1 MYNENCRNLEI
12 ILSISSKLGTGRA
25 IRGGSAAMKR
35 KIPLL
40 LAATL
45 TVSMLLGACSY
56 QKDDGKAKGKEAAS
70 SSNGKPILNLTEP
83 SEIPSMDASLA
94 SDSASSTVL
103 NNTMEGLYR
112 IGEKQKRM
120 PGVAESFE
128 KLDDGKKYIF
138 KLRKDAKWSNGDPV
152 TAKDFVYA
160 WKRAVNPDTKA
171 TYSYIMFDIK
181 NAEKIHKRELSP
193 DQLGVKAVDDYTLEV
208 ELDNPI
214 PYFVDLTVY
223 PVFYPLNENFVK
235 SQGDKFGL
243 EANTTLYNGPFV
255 MSEWKH
261 ERSFQLKKN
270 PSYWD
275 NKTVK
280 IEEINFNI
288 VKDTATNVNL
298 YETNAIDRTPLSS
311 EFVDKFRQSS
321 EFKTREENGVAY
333 LRFNQKNQFL
343 HNKNLRKAI
352 SMSFDRENIAK
363 VILNNGAIGAY
374 GFVGKDFAEGPNK
387 KDFRDENGKLVKTDT
402 KEARKLWEAAKKEL
416 GTDKVELSV
425 LNFDDD
431 DSKKVGEFLKGEI
444 EKNLPGVTIHIKQ
457 QPFAQKMKLED
468 SGEYD
473 ISLAVW
479 SPDYPDPISY
489 LDMFVTNGTQNKTGY
504 SNPKYDEFIQK
515 AKTDTKDLQARW
527 NNLLE
532 VEKMLIKEDAVIAP
546 IFQKGSA
553 YVIKDGVKD
562 IIPISYGGKLTYKWA
577 SVEK

>member
-1 MYNENCRNLEI
+1 
-12 ILSISSKLGTGRA
+12 
-25 IRGGSAAMKR
+25 MKK

-40 LAATL
+40 LASTL

-56 QKDDGKAKGKEAAS
+56 QKDDAKAKGKENTTS
-70 SSNGKPILNLTEP
+70 SSNGKQVLNLTEL

-94 SDSASSTVL
+94 SDSASSTAL

-112 IGEKQKRM
+112 IGKDQKRV
-120 PGVAESFE
+120 PGIAEDVQ

-138 KLRKDAKWSNGDPV
+138 KLRKDAKWSNGEPV
-152 TAKDFVYA
+152 TAKDFVYS

-181 NAEKIHKRELSP
+181 NAEKIHKKELP
-193 DQLGVKAVDDYTLEV
+193 ADQLGVKAIDDYTLEV
-208 ELDNPI
+208 ELDNPV

-235 SQGDKFGL
+235 AQGDKFGL

-255 MSEWKH
+255 MSDWKH
-261 ERSFQLKKN
+261 EQSFQFKKN

-288 VKDTATNVNL
+288 VKNTSTDVNL
-298 YETNAIDRTPLSS
+298 YETNSIDRAALTS

-321 EFKTREENGVAY
+321 EFHTRKEAGVAY
-333 LRFNQKNQFL
+333 LRFNQSNQYL
-343 HNKNLRKAI
+343 SNKNLRKAI
-352 SMSFDRENIAK
+352 SMSFDRDNIAK

-387 KDFRDENGKLVKTDT
+387 KDFRAENGKLVETNP
-402 KEARKLWEAAKKEL
+402 KEAKKLWETAKKEL
-416 GTDKVELSV
+416 GTDKIELEF
-425 LNFDDD
+425 LNFDNEDA
-431 DSKKVGEFLKGEI
+431 KKVGEFLKGEM
-444 EKNLPGVTIHIKQ
+444 EKNLPGLSIKIKQ
-457 QPFAQKMKLED
+457 QPFAQKNKLED
-468 SGEYD
+468 SQQYD
-473 ISLAVW
+473 IAFGIW
-479 SPDYPDPISY
+479 GPDFPDPISY
-489 LDMFVTNGTQNKTGY
+489 LDMFVTNGSQNKTGY
-504 SNPKYDEFIQK
+504 SNQKYDELILK

-532 VEKMLIKEDAVIAP
+532 VEKMLIKEDAVITP

-553 YVIKDGVKD
+553 YIVKDAVKD
-562 IIPISYGGKLTYKWA
+562 IIPINYGGRLTYKWA
-577 SVEK
+577 SVEQK

>member
-1 MYNENCRNLEI
+1 
-12 ILSISSKLGTGRA
+12 
-25 IRGGSAAMKR
+25 MKK

-40 LAATL
+40 LASTL
-45 TVSMLLGACSY
+45 TASMLLGACSY
-56 QKDDGKAKGKEAAS
+56 QKDDAKAKGKENTTS
-70 SSNGKPILNLTEP
+70 SSNGKQVLNLTEL

-94 SDSASSTVL
+94 SDSASSTAL

-112 IGEKQKRM
+112 IGKDQKRV
-120 PGVAESFE
+120 PGIAEDVQ

-138 KLRKDAKWSNGDPV
+138 KLRKDAKWSNGEPV
-152 TAKDFVYA
+152 TAKDFVYS

-181 NAEKIHKRELSP
+181 NAEKIHKKELP
-193 DQLGVKAVDDYTLEV
+193 ADQLGVKAIDDYTLEV
-208 ELDNPI
+208 ELDNPV

-235 SQGDKFGL
+235 AQGDKFGL

-255 MSEWKH
+255 MSDWKH
-261 ERSFQLKKN
+261 EQSFQFKKN

-288 VKDTATNVNL
+288 VKNTSTDVNL
-298 YETNAIDRTPLSS
+298 YETNSIDRAALTS

-321 EFKTREENGVAY
+321 EFHTRKEAGVAY
-333 LRFNQKNQFL
+333 LRFNQSNQYL
-343 HNKNLRKAI
+343 SNKNLRKVI
-352 SMSFDRENIAK
+352 SMSFDRDNIAK

-387 KDFRDENGKLVKTDT
+387 KDFRAENGKLVETNP
-402 KEARKLWEAAKKEL
+402 KEAKKLWETAKKEL
-416 GTDKVELSV
+416 GTDKIELEF
-425 LNFDDD
+425 LNFDNEDA
-431 DSKKVGEFLKGEI
+431 KKVGEFLKGEM
-444 EKNLPGVTIHIKQ
+444 EKNLPGLSIKIKQ
-457 QPFAQKMKLED
+457 QPFAQKNKLED
-468 SGEYD
+468 SQQYD
-473 ISLAVW
+473 IAFGIW
-479 SPDYPDPISY
+479 GPDFPDPISY
-489 LDMFVTNGTQNKTGY
+489 LDMFVTNGSQNKTGY
-504 SNPKYDEFIQK
+504 SNQKYDELILK

-532 VEKMLIKEDAVIAP
+532 VEKMLIKEDAVITP

-553 YVIKDGVKD
+553 YIVKDAVKD
-562 IIPISYGGKLTYKWA
+562 IIPINYGGRLTYKWA
-577 SVEK
+577 SVEQK

>member
-1 MYNENCRNLEI
+1 
-12 ILSISSKLGTGRA
+12 
-25 IRGGSAAMKR
+25 MKK

-40 LAATL
+40 LASTL
-45 TVSMLLGACSY
+45 TASMLLGACSY
-56 QKDDGKAKGKEAAS
+56 QKDDAKAKGKENATS
-70 SSNGKPILNLTEP
+70 SSNGKQILNLTEL

-94 SDSASSTVL
+94 SDSASSTAL

-112 IGEKQKRM
+112 IGKDQKRV
-120 PGVAESFE
+120 PGIAEDVQ

-138 KLRKDAKWSNGDPV
+138 KLRKDAKWSNGEPV
-152 TAKDFVYA
+152 TAKDFVYS

-181 NAEKIHKRELSP
+181 NAEKIHKKELSA
-193 DQLGVKAVDDYTLEV
+193 DQLGVKAIDDYTLEV
-208 ELDNPI
+208 ELDNPV

-235 SQGDKFGL
+235 AQGDKFGL

-255 MSEWKH
+255 MSDWKH
-261 ERSFQLKKN
+261 EQSFQFKKN

-288 VKDTATNVNL
+288 VKNTSTDVNL
-298 YETNAIDRTPLSS
+298 YETNSIDRAALTS

-321 EFKTREENGVAY
+321 EFHTRKEAGVAY
-333 LRFNQKNQFL
+333 LRFNQSNQYL
-343 HNKNLRKAI
+343 SNKNLRKAI
-352 SMSFDRENIAK
+352 SMSFDRDNIAK

-387 KDFRDENGKLVKTDT
+387 KDFRAENGKLVETNP
-402 KEARKLWEAAKKEL
+402 KEAKKLWETVKKEL
-416 GTDKVELSV
+416 GTDKIELEF
-425 LNFDDD
+425 LNFDNEDA
-431 DSKKVGEFLKGEI
+431 KKVGEFLKGEM
-444 EKNLPGVTIHIKQ
+444 EKNLPGLSIKIKQ
-457 QPFAQKMKLED
+457 QPFAQKNKLED
-468 SGEYD
+468 SQQYD
-473 ISLAVW
+473 IAFGIW
-479 SPDYPDPISY
+479 GPDFPDPISY
-489 LDMFVTNGTQNKTGY
+489 LDMFVTNGSQNKTGY
-504 SNPKYDEFIQK
+504 SNQKYDELILK

-532 VEKMLIKEDAVIAP
+532 VEKMLIKEDAVITP

-553 YVIKDGVKD
+553 YIVKDAVKD
-562 IIPISYGGKLTYKWA
+562 IIPINYGGRLTYKWA
-577 SVEK
+577 SVEQK

>member
-1 MYNENCRNLEI
+1 
-12 ILSISSKLGTGRA
+12 
-25 IRGGSAAMKR
+25 MKK

-40 LAATL
+40 LASTL
-45 TVSMLLGACSY
+45 TASMLLGACSY
-56 QKDDGKAKGKEAAS
+56 QKDDAKAKGKENTTS
-70 SSNGKPILNLTEP
+70 SSNGKQVLNLTEL

-94 SDSASSTVL
+94 SDSASSTAI

-112 IGEKQKRM
+112 IGKDQKRV
-120 PGVAESFE
+120 PGIAEDVQ

-138 KLRKDAKWSNGDPV
+138 KLRKDAKWSNGEPV
-152 TAKDFVYA
+152 TAKDFVYS

-181 NAEKIHKRELSP
+181 NAEKIHKKELP
-193 DQLGVKAVDDYTLEV
+193 ADQLGVKAIDDYTLEV
-208 ELDNPI
+208 ELDNPV

-235 SQGDKFGL
+235 AQGDKFGL

-255 MSEWKH
+255 MSDWKH
-261 ERSFQLKKN
+261 EQSFQFKKN

-288 VKDTATNVNL
+288 VKNTSTDVNL
-298 YETNAIDRTPLSS
+298 YETNSIDRAALTS

-321 EFKTREENGVAY
+321 EFHTRKEAGVAY
-333 LRFNQKNQFL
+333 LRFNQSNQYL
-343 HNKNLRKAI
+343 SNKNLRKAI
-352 SMSFDRENIAK
+352 SMSFDRDNIAK

-387 KDFRDENGKLVKTDT
+387 KDFRAENGKLVETNP
-402 KEARKLWEAAKKEL
+402 KEAKKLWETAKKEL
-416 GTDKVELSV
+416 GTDKIELEF
-425 LNFDDD
+425 LNFDNEDA
-431 DSKKVGEFLKGEI
+431 KKVGEFLKGEM
-444 EKNLPGVTIHIKQ
+444 EKNLPGLSIKIKQ
-457 QPFAQKMKLED
+457 QPFAQKNKLED
-468 SGEYD
+468 SQQYD
-473 ISLAVW
+473 IAFGIW
-479 SPDYPDPISY
+479 GPDFPDPISY
-489 LDMFVTNGTQNKTGY
+489 LDMFVTNGSQNKTGY
-504 SNPKYDEFIQK
+504 SNQKYDELILK

-532 VEKMLIKEDAVIAP
+532 VEKMLIKEDAVITP

-553 YVIKDGVKD
+553 YIVKDAVKD
-562 IIPISYGGKLTYKWA
+562 IIPINYGGRLTYKWA
-577 SVEK
+577 SVEQK

>member
-1 MYNENCRNLEI
+1 
-12 ILSISSKLGTGRA
+12 
-25 IRGGSAAMKR
+25 MKK

-40 LAATL
+40 LASTL
-45 TVSMLLGACSY
+45 TASMLLGACSY
-56 QKDDGKAKGKEAAS
+56 QKDDAKAKGKEKTTS
-70 SSNGKPILNLTEP
+70 SSNGKQVLNLTEL

-94 SDSASSTVL
+94 SDSASSTAL

-112 IGEKQKRM
+112 IGKDQKRV
-120 PGVAESFE
+120 PGIAEDVQ

-138 KLRKDAKWSNGDPV
+138 KLRKDAKWSNGEPV
-152 TAKDFVYA
+152 TAKDFVYS

-181 NAEKIHKRELSP
+181 NAEKIHKKELP
-193 DQLGVKAVDDYTLEV
+193 ADQLGLKAIDDYTLEV
-208 ELDNPI
+208 ELDNPV

-235 SQGDKFGL
+235 AQGDKFGL

-255 MSEWKH
+255 MSDWKH
-261 ERSFQLKKN
+261 EQSFQFKKN

-288 VKDTATNVNL
+288 VKNTSTDVNL
-298 YETNAIDRTPLSS
+298 YETNSIDRAALTS

-321 EFKTREENGVAY
+321 EFHTRKEAGVAY
-333 LRFNQKNQFL
+333 LRFNQSNQYL
-343 HNKNLRKAI
+343 SNKNLRKAI
-352 SMSFDRENIAK
+352 SMSFDRDNIAK

-387 KDFRDENGKLVKTDT
+387 KDFRSENGKLVETNP
-402 KEARKLWEAAKKEL
+402 KEAKKLWETAKKEL
-416 GTDKVELSV
+416 GTDKIELEF
-425 LNFDDD
+425 LNFDNEDA
-431 DSKKVGEFLKGEI
+431 KKVGEFLKGEM
-444 EKNLPGVTIHIKQ
+444 EKNLPGLSIKIKQ
-457 QPFAQKMKLED
+457 QPFAQKNKLED
-468 SGEYD
+468 SQQYD
-473 ISLAVW
+473 IAFGIW
-479 SPDYPDPISY
+479 GPDFPDPISY
-489 LDMFVTNGTQNKTGY
+489 LDMFVTNGSQNKTGY
-504 SNPKYDEFIQK
+504 SNQKYDELILK

-532 VEKMLIKEDAVIAP
+532 VEKMLIKEDAVITP

-553 YVIKDGVKD
+553 YIVKDAVKD
-562 IIPISYGGKLTYKWA
+562 IIPINYGGRLTYKWA
-577 SVEK
+577 SVEQK

>member
-1 MYNENCRNLEI
+1 
-12 ILSISSKLGTGRA
+12 
-25 IRGGSAAMKR
+25 MKK

-40 LAATL
+40 LASTL
-45 TVSMLLGACSY
+45 TASMLLGACSY
-56 QKDDGKAKGKEAAS
+56 QKDDAKAKAKAKGKENTTS
-70 SSNGKPILNLTEP
+70 SSNGKQVLNLTEL

-94 SDSASSTVL
+94 SDSASSTAL

-112 IGEKQKRM
+112 IGKDQKRV
-120 PGVAESFE
+120 PGIAEDVQ

-138 KLRKDAKWSNGDPV
+138 KLRKDAKWSNGEPV
-152 TAKDFVYA
+152 TAKDFVYS

-181 NAEKIHKRELSP
+181 NAEKIHKKELP
-193 DQLGVKAVDDYTLEV
+193 ADQLGVKAIDDYTLEV
-208 ELDNPI
+208 ELDNPV

-235 SQGDKFGL
+235 AQGDKFGL

-255 MSEWKH
+255 MSDWKH
-261 ERSFQLKKN
+261 EQSFQFKKN

-288 VKDTATNVNL
+288 VKNTSTDVNL
-298 YETNAIDRTPLSS
+298 YETNSIDRAALTS

-321 EFKTREENGVAY
+321 EFHTRKEAGVAY
-333 LRFNQKNQFL
+333 LRFNQSNQYL
-343 HNKNLRKAI
+343 SNKNLRKAI
-352 SMSFDRENIAK
+352 SMSFDRDNIAK

-387 KDFRDENGKLVKTDT
+387 KDFRSENGKLVETNP
-402 KEARKLWEAAKKEL
+402 KEAKKLWETAKKEL
-416 GTDKVELSV
+416 GTDKIELEF
-425 LNFDDD
+425 LNFDNEDA
-431 DSKKVGEFLKGEI
+431 KKVGEFLKGEM
-444 EKNLPGVTIHIKQ
+444 EKNLPGLSIKIKQ
-457 QPFAQKMKLED
+457 QPFAQKNKLED
-468 SGEYD
+468 SQQYD
-473 ISLAVW
+473 IAFGIW
-479 SPDYPDPISY
+479 GPDFPDPISY
-489 LDMFVTNGTQNKTGY
+489 LDMFVTNGSQNKTGY
-504 SNPKYDEFIQK
+504 SNQKYDELILK

-532 VEKMLIKEDAVIAP
+532 VEKMLIKEDAVITP

-553 YVIKDGVKD
+553 YIVKDAVKD
-562 IIPISYGGKLTYKWA
+562 IIPINYGGRLTYKWA
-577 SVEK
+577 SVEQK

>member
-1 MYNENCRNLEI
+1 
-12 ILSISSKLGTGRA
+12 
-25 IRGGSAAMKR
+25 MKK

-40 LAATL
+40 LASTL
-45 TVSMLLGACSY
+45 TASMLLGACSY
-56 QKDDGKAKGKEAAS
+56 QKEDAKAKGKENTTS
-70 SSNGKPILNLTEP
+70 SSNGKQILNLTEL

-94 SDSASSTVL
+94 SDSASSTAL

-112 IGEKQKRM
+112 TGKDQKRM
-120 PGVAESFE
+120 PGIAEDVQ

-138 KLRKDAKWSNGDPV
+138 KLRKDAKWSNGEPV
-152 TAKDFVYA
+152 TAKDFVYS

-181 NAEKIHKRELSP
+181 NAEKIHKKELP
-193 DQLGVKAVDDYTLEV
+193 ADQLGVKAIDDYTLEV
-208 ELDNPI
+208 ELDNPV
-214 PYFVDLTVY
+214 PYFIDLTVY

-255 MSEWKH
+255 MSDWKH
-261 ERSFQLKKN
+261 EQSFQFKKN

-288 VKDTATNVNL
+288 VKNTSTDVNL
-298 YETNAIDRTPLSS
+298 YETNAIDRAALTS
-311 EFVDKFRQSS
+311 EFVDKFRQNP
-321 EFKTREENGVAY
+321 EFQTRQEAGVAY
-333 LRFNQKNQFL
+333 LRFNQNNKYL
-343 HNKNLRKAI
+343 SNKNLRKAI
-352 SMSFDRENIAK
+352 SMSFDRDNIAK

-387 KDFRDENGKLVKTDT
+387 KDFRAENGNLVETDS
-402 KEARKLWEAAKKEL
+402 KEAKKLWETAKKEL
-416 GTDKVELSV
+416 GTDKIELEFLS
-425 LNFDDD
+425 FDNEDA
-431 DSKKVGEFLKGEI
+431 KKIGEFLKGEM
-444 EKNLPGVTIHIKQ
+444 EKNLPGLTIKIKQ
-457 QPFAQKMKLED
+457 QPFAQKNKLED
-468 SGEYD
+468 SQEYD
-473 ISLAVW
+473 MAFGIW
-479 SPDYPDPISY
+479 GPDFPDPVSY
-489 LDMFVTNGTQNKTGY
+489 LDMFVTNGSQNKTGY
-504 SNPKYDEFIQK
+504 SNPKYDELILK

-553 YVIKDGVKD
+553 YVVKGAVKD
-562 IIPISYGGKLTYKWA
+562 IIPINYGGKLTYKWA
-577 SVEK
+577 SVEQK

>member
-1 MYNENCRNLEI
+1 M
-12 ILSISSKLGTGRA
+12 IL
-25 IRGGSAAMKR
+25 
-35 KIPLL
+35 
-40 LAATL
+40 
-45 TVSMLLGACSY
+45 
-56 QKDDGKAKGKEAAS
+56 
-70 SSNGKPILNLTEP
+70 
-83 SEIPSMDASLA
+83 
-94 SDSASSTVL
+94 
-103 NNTMEGLYR
+103 
-112 IGEKQKRM
+112 
-120 PGVAESFE
+120 
-128 KLDDGKKYIF
+128 
-138 KLRKDAKWSNGDPV
+138 
-152 TAKDFVYA
+152 
-160 WKRAVNPDTKA
+160 
-171 TYSYIMFDIK
+171 K

-374 GFVGKDFAEGPNK
+374 GFVGKDFAEGQIK
-387 KDFRDENGKLVKTDT
+387 KIF
-402 KEARKLWEAAKKEL
+402 A
-416 GTDKVELSV
+416 
-425 LNFDDD
+425 
-431 DSKKVGEFLKGEI
+431 LKM
-444 EKNLPGVTIHIKQ
+444 V
-457 QPFAQKMKLED
+457 
-468 SGEYD
+468 S
-473 ISLAVW
+473 
-479 SPDYPDPISY
+479 
-489 LDMFVTNGTQNKTGY
+489 
-504 SNPKYDEFIQK
+504 
-515 AKTDTKDLQARW
+515 
-527 NNLLE
+527 
-532 VEKMLIKEDAVIAP
+532 
-546 IFQKGSA
+546 
-553 YVIKDGVKD
+553 
-562 IIPISYGGKLTYKWA
+562 
-577 SVEK
+577 

>member
-1 MYNENCRNLEI
+1 
-12 ILSISSKLGTGRA
+12 
-25 IRGGSAAMKR
+25 MKK

-40 LAATL
+40 LASTL
-45 TVSMLLGACSY
+45 TASMLLGACSY
-56 QKDDGKAKGKEAAS
+56 QKDDAKAKGKENTTS
-70 SSNGKPILNLTEP
+70 SSNGKQVLNLTEL

-94 SDSASSTVL
+94 SDSASSTAL

-112 IGEKQKRM
+112 IGKDQKRV
-120 PGVAESFE
+120 PGIAEDVQ

-138 KLRKDAKWSNGDPV
+138 KLRKDAKWSNGEPV
-152 TAKDFVYA
+152 TAKDFVYS

-181 NAEKIHKRELSP
+181 NAEKIHKKELP
-193 DQLGVKAVDDYTLEV
+193 ADQLGVKAIDDYTLEV
-208 ELDNPI
+208 ELDNPV

-235 SQGDKFGL
+235 AQGDKFGL

-255 MSEWKH
+255 MSDWKH
-261 ERSFQLKKN
+261 EQSFQFKKN

-288 VKDTATNVNL
+288 VKNTSTDVNL
-298 YETNAIDRTPLSS
+298 YETNSIDRAALTS

-321 EFKTREENGVAY
+321 EFHTRKEAGVAY
-333 LRFNQKNQFL
+333 LRFNQSNQYL
-343 HNKNLRKAI
+343 SNKNLRKAI
-352 SMSFDRENIAK
+352 SMSFDRDNIAK

-387 KDFRDENGKLVKTDT
+387 KDFRSENGKLVETNP
-402 KEARKLWEAAKKEL
+402 KEAKKLWETAKKEL
-416 GTDKVELSV
+416 GTDKIELEF
-425 LNFDDD
+425 LNFDNEDA
-431 DSKKVGEFLKGEI
+431 KKVGEFLKGEM
-444 EKNLPGVTIHIKQ
+444 EKNLPGLSIKIKQ
-457 QPFAQKMKLED
+457 QPFAQKNKLED
-468 SGEYD
+468 SQQYD
-473 ISLAVW
+473 IAFGIW
-479 SPDYPDPISY
+479 GPDFPDPISY
-489 LDMFVTNGTQNKTGY
+489 LDMFVTNGSQNKTGY
-504 SNPKYDEFIQK
+504 SNQKYDELILK

-532 VEKMLIKEDAVIAP
+532 VEKMLIKEDAVITP

-553 YVIKDGVKD
+553 YIVKD
-562 IIPISYGGKLTYKWA
+562 IIPINYGGRLTYKWA
-577 SVEK
+577 SVEQK

>member
-1 MYNENCRNLEI
+1 
-12 ILSISSKLGTGRA
+12 
-25 IRGGSAAMKR
+25 MKK

-40 LAATL
+40 LASTL
-45 TVSMLLGACSY
+45 TASMLLGACSY
-56 QKDDGKAKGKEAAS
+56 QKDDAKAKGKENTTS
-70 SSNGKPILNLTEP
+70 SSNGKQVLNLTEL

-94 SDSASSTVL
+94 SDFASSTAL

-112 IGEKQKRM
+112 IGKDQKRV
-120 PGVAESFE
+120 PGIAEDVQ

-138 KLRKDAKWSNGDPV
+138 KLRKDAKWSNGEPV
-152 TAKDFVYA
+152 TAKDFVYS

-181 NAEKIHKRELSP
+181 NAEKIHKKELP
-193 DQLGVKAVDDYTLEV
+193 ADQLGVKAIDDYTLEV
-208 ELDNPI
+208 ELDNPV

-235 SQGDKFGL
+235 AQGDKFGL

-255 MSEWKH
+255 MSDWKH
-261 ERSFQLKKN
+261 EQSFQFKKN

-288 VKDTATNVNL
+288 VKNTSTDVNL
-298 YETNAIDRTPLSS
+298 YETNSIDRAALTS

-321 EFKTREENGVAY
+321 EFHTRKEAGVAY
-333 LRFNQKNQFL
+333 LRFNQSNQYL
-343 HNKNLRKAI
+343 SNKNLRKAI
-352 SMSFDRENIAK
+352 SMSFDRDNIAK

-387 KDFRDENGKLVKTDT
+387 KDFRSENGKLVETNP
-402 KEARKLWEAAKKEL
+402 KEAKKLWETAKKEL
-416 GTDKVELSV
+416 GADKIELEF
-425 LNFDDD
+425 LNFDNEDA
-431 DSKKVGEFLKGEI
+431 KKVGEFLKGEM
-444 EKNLPGVTIHIKQ
+444 EKNLPGLSIKIKQ
-457 QPFAQKMKLED
+457 QPFAQKNKLED
-468 SGEYD
+468 SQQYD
-473 ISLAVW
+473 IAFGIW
-479 SPDYPDPISY
+479 GPDLPDPISY
-489 LDMFVTNGTQNKTGY
+489 LDMFVTNGSQNKTGY
-504 SNPKYDEFIQK
+504 SNQKYDELILK

-532 VEKMLIKEDAVIAP
+532 VEKMLIKEDAVITP

-553 YVIKDGVKD
+553 YIVKDAVKD
-562 IIPISYGGKLTYKWA
+562 IIPINYGGRLTYKWA
-577 SVEK
+577 SVEQK

>member
-1 MYNENCRNLEI
+1 
-12 ILSISSKLGTGRA
+12 
-25 IRGGSAAMKR
+25 MKK

-40 LAATL
+40 LASTL
-45 TVSMLLGACSY
+45 TASMLLGACSY
-56 QKDDGKAKGKEAAS
+56 QKDDAKAKGKEKTTS
-70 SSNGKPILNLTEP
+70 SSNGKQVLNLTEL

-94 SDSASSTVL
+94 SDSASSTAL

-112 IGEKQKRM
+112 IGKDQKRV
-120 PGVAESFE
+120 PGIAEDVQ

-138 KLRKDAKWSNGDPV
+138 KLRKDAKWSNGEPV
-152 TAKDFVYA
+152 TAKDFVYS

-181 NAEKIHKRELSP
+181 NAEKIHKKELP
-193 DQLGVKAVDDYTLEV
+193 ADQLGVKAIDDYTLEV
-208 ELDNPI
+208 ELDNPV

-235 SQGDKFGL
+235 AQGDKFGL

-255 MSEWKH
+255 MSDWKH
-261 ERSFQLKKN
+261 EQSFQFKKN

-288 VKDTATNVNL
+288 VKNTSTDVNL
-298 YETNAIDRTPLSS
+298 YETNSIDRAALTS

-321 EFKTREENGVAY
+321 EFHTRKEAGVAY
-333 LRFNQKNQFL
+333 LRFNQSNQYL
-343 HNKNLRKAI
+343 SNKNLRKAI
-352 SMSFDRENIAK
+352 SMSFDRDNIAK

-387 KDFRDENGKLVKTDT
+387 KDFRSENGKLVETNP
-402 KEARKLWEAAKKEL
+402 KEAKKLWETAKKEL
-416 GTDKVELSV
+416 GTDKIELEF
-425 LNFDDD
+425 LNFDNEDA
-431 DSKKVGEFLKGEI
+431 KKVGEFLKGEM
-444 EKNLPGVTIHIKQ
+444 EKNLPGLSIKIKQ
-457 QPFAQKMKLED
+457 QPFAQKNKLED
-468 SGEYD
+468 SQQYD
-473 ISLAVW
+473 IAFGIW
-479 SPDYPDPISY
+479 GPDFPDPISY
-489 LDMFVTNGTQNKTGY
+489 LDMFVTNGSQNKTGY
-504 SNPKYDEFIQK
+504 SNQKYDELILK

-532 VEKMLIKEDAVIAP
+532 VEKMLIKEDAVITP

-553 YVIKDGVKD
+553 YIVKDAVKD
-562 IIPISYGGKLTYKWA
+562 IIPINYGGRLTYKWA
-577 SVEK
+577 SVEQK